1 MEDFIMENA
10 MLLIPI
16 VFGLMLLVNI
26 FTEVL
31 KKILIDKVPTNLLV
45 FILSI
50 VITII
55 AMFVYLAIAEIAF
68 VWWMIFAAIAVAF
81 FVAYSAMFGFD
92 KWKELI
98 DQWKQ
103 FRK

>member
-1 MEDFIMENA
+1 MDKI

-16 VFGLMLLVNI
+16 VFGLMILVNI

-31 KKILIDKVPTNLLV
+31 KKVLWNKIPTNLRV

-50 VITII
+50 VITIT
-55 AMFVYLAIAEIAF
+55 AMFIYLEIVGTVF
-68 VWWMIFAAIAVAF
+68 VWWMIPIAIMIAF

-92 KWKELI
+92 KWKQMF
-98 DQWKQ
+98 DQWKAI
-103 FRK
+103 K

>member
-1 MEDFIMENA
+1 MDKV

-31 KKILIDKVPTNLLV
+31 KKVLWDKVPTNLLAFV
-45 FILSI
+45 LSLI
-50 VITII
+50 ITIVALFI
-55 AMFVYLAIAEIAF
+55 YLEIVGIVF
-68 VWWMIFAAIAVAF
+68 VWWMIPIAIAVAF

-92 KWKELI
+92 KWKQMF

-103 FRK
+103 ISSK

>member
-1 MEDFIMENA
+1 MENV
-10 MLLIPI
+10 MLLISV

-31 KKILIDKVPTNLLV
+31 KKVFPEKIPANLLV

-55 AMFVYLAIAEIAF
+55 AGAIYLAIANITFA
-68 VWWMIFAAIAVAF
+68 WWMIFIAIAIAF

-98 DQWKQ
+98 DQWKN
-103 FRK
+103 FKSK

>member
-1 MEDFIMENA
+1 MDKI

-31 KKILIDKVPTNLLV
+31 KKVLWDKVPTNLLAFV
-45 FILSI
+45 LSLI
-50 VITII
+50 ITIVALFI
-55 AMFVYLAIAEIAF
+55 YLEVVGIVF
-68 VWWMIFAAIAVAF
+68 VWWMIPIAIAIAF

-92 KWKELI
+92 KWKQMF

-103 FRK
+103 ISSK

>member
-1 MEDFIMENA
+1 MDKI

-31 KKILIDKVPTNLLV
+31 KKVLWDKVPTNLLAFV
-45 FILSI
+45 LSLI
-50 VITII
+50 ITIVALFI
-55 AMFVYLAIAEIAF
+55 YLEIVGIVF
-68 VWWMIFAAIAVAF
+68 VWWMIPIAIAVAF

-92 KWKELI
+92 KWKQMF

-103 FRK
+103 ISGK

>member
-1 MEDFIMENA
+1 MDKI

-16 VFGLMLLVNI
+16 VFGLMLLVNV

-31 KKILIDKVPTNLLV
+31 KKVLWDKIPTNLLA

-50 VITII
+50 VITVV
-55 AMFVYLAIAEIAF
+55 ALFVYLAIANVAF
-68 VWWMIFAAIAVAF
+68 VWWMIPIAITVAF

-92 KWKELI
+92 KWKQLF

-103 FRK
+103 LKQLKSQ

>member
-1 MEDFIMENA
+1 MDKITP
-10 MLLIPI
+10 LIPI
-16 VFGLMLLVNI
+16 VFGLVLLVNI

-31 KKILIDKVPTNLLV
+31 KKVLWDKIPTNLLA

-50 VITII
+50 VITVV
-55 AMFVYLAIAEIAF
+55 ALFVYLEIASIVF
-68 VWWMIFAAIAVAF
+68 IWWMIPMAITVAF

-92 KWKELI
+92 KWKQMF

-103 FRK
+103 INGR

>member
-1 MEDFIMENA
+1 
-10 MLLIPI
+10 

-31 KKILIDKVPTNLLV
+31 KKALWDKIPTNLLV
-45 FILSI
+45 FILS
-50 VITII
+50 VIITVV
-55 AMFVYLAIAEIAF
+55 AMFIYLQIANIAF
-68 VWWMIFAAIAVAF
+68 VWWMLCIAIMIAF

-92 KWKELI
+92 KWKQMF

-103 FRK
+103 LR

>member
-1 MEDFIMENA
+1 MDKI

-31 KKILIDKVPTNLLV
+31 KKVLWDKVPTNLLAFV
-45 FILSI
+45 LSLI
-50 VITII
+50 ITIVALFI
-55 AMFVYLAIAEIAF
+55 YLEIVGIVF
-68 VWWMIFAAIAVAF
+68 VWWMIPIAIAVAF

-92 KWKELI
+92 KWKQMF

-103 FRK
+103 ISSK

>member
-1 MEDFIMENA
+1 MDKI

-31 KKILIDKVPTNLLV
+31 KKVLWDKIPTNLLAFV
-45 FILSI
+45 LSLI
-50 VITII
+50 ITIVALFI
-55 AMFVYLAIAEIAF
+55 YLEIVGIAF
-68 VWWMIFAAIAVAF
+68 IWWMIPIAIAVAF

-92 KWKELI
+92 KWKQMF

-103 FRK
+103 ISSK

>member
-1 MEDFIMENA
+1 MEKI
-10 MLLIPI
+10 MLLVPI

-31 KKILIDKVPTNLLV
+31 KKVLWDKIPTNLLA

-50 VITII
+50 VITIVALFI
-55 AMFVYLAIAEIAF
+55 YLEIVGIVF
-68 VWWMIFAAIAVAF
+68 VWWMIPIAITVAF

-92 KWKELI
+92 KWKQMF

-103 FRK
+103 ISGK

>member
-1 MEDFIMENA
+1 MDKV

-31 KKILIDKVPTNLLV
+31 KKVLWDKIPTNLLA

-50 VITII
+50 VVTIV
-55 AMFVYLAIAEIAF
+55 AMFIYLSITSTIF
-68 VWWMIFAAIAVAF
+68 VWWMIFIAIAVAF

-92 KWKELI
+92 KWKQLF
-98 DQWKQ
+98 DQWQQLK
-103 FRK
+103 

>member
-1 MEDFIMENA
+1 MDKIT
-10 MLLIPI
+10 LLIPI

-31 KKILIDKVPTNLLV
+31 KKVLWDKVPTNLLAFV
-45 FILSI
+45 LSLI
-50 VITII
+50 ITIVALFI
-55 AMFVYLAIAEIAF
+55 YLEIVGIVF
-68 VWWMIFAAIAVAF
+68 VWWMIPIAIAIAF

-92 KWKELI
+92 KWKQMF

-103 FRK
+103 ISSK

>member
-1 MEDFIMENA
+1 MDKI

-31 KKILIDKVPTNLLV
+31 KKVLWDKVPTNLLAFV
-45 FILSI
+45 LSLI
-50 VITII
+50 ITIVALFI
-55 AMFVYLAIAEIAF
+55 YLEIVGIVF
-68 VWWMIFAAIAVAF
+68 VWWMIPIAIAIAF

-92 KWKELI
+92 KWKQMF

-103 FRK
+103 ISSK

>member
-1 MEDFIMENA
+1 MEKI
-10 MLLIPI
+10 MLLVPV

-31 KKILIDKVPTNLLV
+31 KKVLWDKIPTNLLV

-50 VITII
+50 IVTVV
-55 AMFVYLAIAEIAF
+55 ALFVYLEIASIAF
-68 VWWMIFAAIAVAF
+68 IWWMIPIAIVIAF

-92 KWKELI
+92 KWKQMF

-103 FRK
+103 ISGK

>member
-1 MEDFIMENA
+1 MDKI

-31 KKILIDKVPTNLLV
+31 KKVLWDKVPTNLLAFV
-45 FILSI
+45 LSLT
-50 VITII
+50 ITIVALFI
-55 AMFVYLAIAEIAF
+55 YLEIVGTVF
-68 VWWMIFAAIAVAF
+68 VWWMIPIAIAVAF

-92 KWKELI
+92 KWKQMF

-103 FRK
+103 ISSK

>member
-1 MEDFIMENA
+1 MEKI
-10 MLLIPI
+10 MLLVPI

-31 KKILIDKVPTNLLV
+31 KKVLWDKIPTNLLAFV
-45 FILSI
+45 LSI
-50 VITII
+50 IITIVALFI
-55 AMFVYLAIAEIAF
+55 YLEIAGIAF
-68 VWWMIFAAIAVAF
+68 IWWMIPIAIAVAF

-92 KWKELI
+92 KWKQMF

-103 FRK
+103 ISGK

>member
-1 MEDFIMENA
+1 MDKIM
-10 MLLIPI
+10 LIIPV

-31 KKILIDKVPTNLLV
+31 KKVLWDKVPTNLLA

-50 VITII
+50 IITIV
-55 AMFVYLAIAEIAF
+55 AMFIYLTIANVVF
-68 VWWMIFAAIAVAF
+68 VWWMIPIAIAIAF

-92 KWKELI
+92 KWKQLFDQFQELH
-98 DQWKQ
+98 K
-103 FRK
+103 

>member
-1 MEDFIMENA
+1 MDKIM
-10 MLLIPI
+10 LIIPV

-31 KKILIDKVPTNLLV
+31 KKVLWDKVPTNLLA

-50 VITII
+50 VVTIVALFIYLTI
-55 AMFVYLAIAEIAF
+55 ANIAF
-68 VWWMIFAAIAVAF
+68 VWWMIPIAIAVAF

-92 KWKELI
+92 KWKQLFDQFQELN
-98 DQWKQ
+98 K
-103 FRK
+103 K

>member
-1 MEDFIMENA
+1 MDKI

-31 KKILIDKVPTNLLV
+31 KKVLWDKVPTNLLAFV
-45 FILSI
+45 LSLI
-50 VITII
+50 ITIVALFI
-55 AMFVYLAIAEIAF
+55 YLEIVGIAF
-68 VWWMIFAAIAVAF
+68 IWWMIPIAIAVAF

-92 KWKELI
+92 KWKQMF

-103 FRK
+103 ISNK

>member
-1 MEDFIMENA
+1 MDKL
-10 MLLIPI
+10 MLVVPT

-31 KKILIDKVPTNLLV
+31 KKVLCGKLPTNLLV

-50 VITII
+50 VITIV
-55 AMFVYLAIAEIAF
+55 AMFTYLEISGVVF
-68 VWWMIFAAIAVAF
+68 VWWMMPMAIAMAF

-92 KWKELI
+92 KWKQMF

-103 FRK
+103 VK